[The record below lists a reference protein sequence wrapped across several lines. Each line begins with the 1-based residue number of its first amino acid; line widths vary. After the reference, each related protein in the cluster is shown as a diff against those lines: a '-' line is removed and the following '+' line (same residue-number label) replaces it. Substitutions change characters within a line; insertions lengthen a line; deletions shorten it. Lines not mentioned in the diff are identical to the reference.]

1 MIPSINTGVLPAQQ
15 INPSQLLGEGA
26 KLLLETATLPSRLP
40 TLLLGEQVTARVADR
55 LDNNQL
61 AVLIKNSLFTL
72 NLPQGATVSG
82 DTLQLKVASL
92 QPALTFLLQD
102 GSKESAEQNKASS
115 VQVALS
121 PASKYL
127 THLLSTQ
134 TSDAGKP
141 VLVNAAQQPPPKV
154 AEDLQQGVAKSGL
167 FYESHLKDFADGRT
181 SLAEIKQ
188 EPQAKMSQALTNA
201 EHAATSARPQAQT
214 QAQTQELGNL
224 VQRQL
229 NGLENQQLQ
238 FQGMAWPGQPM
249 QMVIEQEKTEADR
262 EGNGQQEMQ
271 AWSTSLSLNL
281 PALGGM
287 AARIRLVGQ
296 TVQVSFAAEDEQA
309 GQLITQNASRLEA
322 GLASAGLALASLV
335 VKDDGA
341 AAE

>member
-102 GSKESAEQNKASS
+102 GSKESAEQTKGSS

-134 TSDAGKP
+134 TSDTGKP

-154 AEDLQQGVAKSGL
+154 AEDLQHGVAKSGL

-188 EPQAKMSQALTNA
+188 EPQAKMSQAL
-201 EHAATSARPQAQT
+201 AASSDHGAVNARPQM
-214 QAQTQELGNL
+214 QELGNL

-249 QMVIEQEKTEADR
+249 QMVIEQEKSEADR
-262 EGNGQQEMQ
+262 EGNGQEEMQ
-271 AWSTSLSLNL
+271 AWSTNLSLHL

-296 TVQVSFAAEDEQA
+296 AVQVSFAAEDAQA
-309 GQLITQNASRLEA
+309 GQLITQNASRLES

>member
-102 GSKESAEQNKASS
+102 GSKESTEQNKASS

-127 THLLSTQ
+127 THLLSSQ

-188 EPQAKMSQALTNA
+188 EPQAKMSQTLASS
-201 EHAATSARPQAQT
+201 EHAAASARPQAP
-214 QAQTQELGNL
+214 TQELGNL

>member
-15 INPSQLLGEGA
+15 INSSQLLGEGA

-61 AVLIKNSLFTL
+61 AVLIKNALFTL

-102 GSKESAEQNKASS
+102 GSKESAEQSKSSS

-121 PASKYL
+121 PASRYL

-188 EPQAKMSQALTNA
+188 EPQAKMSQTLASA
-201 EHAATSARPQAQT
+201 EHAVASARPQA
-214 QAQTQELGNL
+214 QELGNL

-249 QMVIEQEKTEADR
+249 QMVIEQEKAEADR

-271 AWSTSLSLNL
+271 AWSTNLSLNL

>member
-15 INPSQLLGEGA
+15 INSSQLLGEGA

-61 AVLIKNSLFTL
+61 AVLIKNALFTL

-102 GSKESAEQNKASS
+102 GSKESAEQSKSSS

-121 PASKYL
+121 PASRYL

-188 EPQAKMSQALTNA
+188 EPQAKMSQTLASA
-201 EHAATSARPQAQT
+201 EHAAASVRPQA
-214 QAQTQELGNL
+214 QELGNL

-249 QMVIEQEKTEADR
+249 QMVIEQEKAEADR

-271 AWSTSLSLNL
+271 AWSTNLSLNL

>member
-15 INPSQLLGEGA
+15 INSSQLLGEGA

-72 NLPQGATVSG
+72 NLPQGATVTG

-102 GSKESAEQNKASS
+102 GSKENAEQNKASS

-134 TSDAGKP
+134 TSDTGKP

-154 AEDLQQGVAKSGL
+154 AQDLQQGVAKSGL

-188 EPQAKMSQALTNA
+188 EPQAKMSQALA
-201 EHAATSARPQAQT
+201 ASEHNVASARPQM
-214 QAQTQELGNL
+214 QELGNL

-238 FQGMAWPGQPM
+238 LQGMAWPGQPM

-262 EGNGQQEMQ
+262 EGSGQEEMQ
-271 AWSTSLSLNL
+271 AWSTSLSLHL

-296 TVQVSFAAEDEQA
+296 AVQVSFAAEDAQA
-309 GQLITQNASRLEA
+309 GQLITQNAGRLES

>member
-15 INPSQLLGEGA
+15 INSSQLLGEGA

-61 AVLIKNSLFTL
+61 AVLIKNALFTL

-102 GSKESAEQNKASS
+102 GSKESAEQNKSSS

-121 PASKYL
+121 PASRYL

-188 EPQAKMSQALTNA
+188 EPQAKMSQTLASA
-201 EHAATSARPQAQT
+201 EHVAASARPQA
-214 QAQTQELGNL
+214 QELGNL

-249 QMVIEQEKTEADR
+249 QMVIEQEKAEADR

-271 AWSTSLSLNL
+271 AWSTNLSLNL

>member
-102 GSKESAEQNKASS
+102 GGKESAEQTKGSS

-121 PASKYL
+121 PASRYL

-188 EPQAKMSQALTNA
+188 EPQAKMSQALTNT
-201 EHAATSARPQAQT
+201 EHAAASARPQAQA
-214 QAQTQELGNL
+214 QAQELGNL

-271 AWSTSLSLNL
+271 AWSTNLSLNL

-296 TVQVSFAAEDEQA
+296 SVQVSFSAEDEQA
-309 GQLITQNASRLEA
+309 GQLITQNAGRLEA

>member
-102 GSKESAEQNKASS
+102 GSKESAEQTKGSS

-134 TSDAGKP
+134 TSDTGKP
-141 VLVNAAQQPPPKV
+141 VLVNAAQQPPPRRICSIQ
-154 AEDLQQGVAKSGL
+154 EPGIPSEGL
-167 FYESHLKDFADGRT
+167 WPG
-181 SLAEIKQ
+181 EIKR
-188 EPQAKMSQALTNA
+188 ASSQCQIIN
-201 EHAATSARPQAQT
+201 ARPQMQK
-214 QAQTQELGNL
+214 
-224 VQRQL
+224 
-229 NGLENQQLQ
+229 
-238 FQGMAWPGQPM
+238 QGKSPKPIARAMAR
-249 QMVIEQEKTEADR
+249 KR
-262 EGNGQQEMQ
+262 KQ
-271 AWSTSLSLNL
+271 AWSTNLSLHL
-281 PALGGM
+281 PALG
-287 AARIRLVGQ
+287 AWRRVSAWWDRRCRCRLPPKTPKQ
-296 TVQVSFAAEDEQA
+296 DS
-309 GQLITQNASRLEA
+309 
-322 GLASAGLALASLV
+322 
-335 VKDDGA
+335 
-341 AAE
+341 